1 MYSLTK
7 NFRVFAW
14 LLFASLLFSP
24 LGGLAQQG
32 KADGRVTIPFDK
44 AWRFLQADT
53 AGAENLQFDDKG
65 WRLLDVPHDWSIE
78 GEFSRNNPTGSG
90 GGYLPAGTGWYRK
103 AFSLPQSQAGRRV
116 FVEFDGV
123 MANSTV
129 YVNGQKVGSRPFGS
143 ISFRYD
149 ITDLIKWGDKERNL
163 IAVKVDNSQQP
174 ASRWYA
180 GAGIFRHVRMVVA
193 QPVYIDQWG
202 VFVTT
207 PQVSAAKA
215 TVKVETAVV
224 NREAVNREITVETR
238 LMGPDGK
245 QAGVAS
251 AKQMVEAG
259 KSATLSQEIVVQ
271 NPALWSLE
279 KTHMYSAESRILDK
293 GKLIDHTTT
302 PFGIR
307 SFRFDAATGFHLN
320 DVNMKLLGVCLHE
333 DGGALGT
340 AIPLSAWERRFA
352 LLKDMGVNA
361 IRTAHNP
368 FAPGFY
374 DLADRMGLL
383 IMDETFDCWTRG
395 KNKADYHLFF
405 NDWWKEDTRSMVMRD
420 RNHPSVVIY
429 SVGNEIADMNTEEGR
444 ALYLEQQDWVHQFDR
459 TRPVTQGLFRPAVSK
474 VYVDGWAAKMDVVG
488 QNYRENELVAAHEQN
503 PTWKV
508 IGTENGHTRQG
519 WLFLRDTPF
528 YAGQFLWTGI
538 DYLGEAFW
546 PMISADFGLLDRI
559 LNKKLQGY
567 ERESWWSKKPVVS
580 VMRAEF
586 NAGDGAMVA
595 DWTPVDMGTYDVAHL
610 RVFSN
615 CEEVELFLNDKSL
628 GSKPINADAS
638 SRDWVVTFEK
648 GSLKAVGKN
657 GGAVVAVSEMKTAGT
672 PSQVVLKADRDTLS
686 NSWDDVVYVRAFIAD
701 ANGVVCPNADSLV
714 QFSVEGSARLVA
726 VDNGNRVSHESFQ
739 KPSRLAYKGTCLAI
753 LRAADS
759 KGKATVSASVE
770 GLKGAS
776 VTFSLSE

>member
-1 MYSLTK
+1 MYSMTK
-7 NFRVFAW
+7 MLRVFAF
-14 LLFASLLFSP
+14 LLFASLLISP

-32 KADGRVTIPFDK
+32 RADGRVTLSFDK
-44 AWRFLQADT
+44 EWRFLQADT
-53 AGAENLQFDDKG
+53 AGAENPQFNDKT

-78 GEFSRNNPTGSG
+78 GEFNRANPTSGG
-90 GGYLPAGTGWYRK
+90 GGYLPAGIGWYRK
-103 AFSLPQSQAGRRV
+103 AFSLPQGDAGRRV
-116 FVEFDGV
+116 FIEFDGV

-129 YVNGQKVGSRPFGS
+129 YINGEKMGTRPFGS
-143 ISFRYD
+143 ISFRYEL
-149 ITDLIKWGDKERNL
+149 TPHIKWGEKESNL
-163 IAVKVDNSQQP
+163 LAVRVDNSLQP

-193 QPVYIDQWG
+193 QPVYVDQWG

-215 TVKVETAVV
+215 TVKVETVV
-224 NREAVNREITVETR
+224 MNASSVDKEVTVETR
-238 LMGPDGK
+238 LAGPDGK
-245 QAGVAS
+245 AAGVGS
-251 AKQMVEAG
+251 TKQQIAAG
-259 KSATLSQEIVVQ
+259 KSEKVVQEIEVKS
-271 NPALWSLE
+271 PAIWSLE
-279 KTHMYSAESRILDK
+279 KTQMYSAESRILEK
-293 GKLIDHTTT
+293 GRLMDNTTT

-307 SFRFDAATGFHLN
+307 TFRFDAATGFLLN
-320 DVNMKLLGVCLHE
+320 DVNIKLLGVCLHE
-333 DGGALGT
+333 DAGALGT

-352 LLKDMGVNA
+352 LLKELGVNA

-368 FAPGFY
+368 FAPEFY

-395 KNKADYHLFF
+395 KNKGDYHLYF

-420 RNHPSVVIY
+420 RNHPSIVIY
-429 SVGNEIADMNTEEGR
+429 SVGNEIPDMNTEEGR
-444 ALYLEQQDWVHQFDR
+444 ALYLEQQDLIHQYDH

-474 VYVDGWAAKMDVVG
+474 VYIDGYAGKMDVVG

-508 IGTENGHTRQG
+508 VGTENGHTRQG

-546 PMISADFGLLDRI
+546 PMISADFGLLDRA
-559 LNKKLQGY
+559 LNRKLQGY

-595 DWTPVDMGTYDVAHL
+595 DWTPVDLGTYDVAHL

-638 SRDWVVTFEK
+638 SRDWVITFEK
-648 GSLKAVGKN
+648 GTLKAVGKN
-657 GGAVVAVSEMKTAGT
+657 GGQVVAVSEMKTADT
-672 PSQVVLKADRDTLS
+672 PAQVVLKADRETLS
-686 NSWDDVVYVRAFIAD
+686 NTWDDVVYVRAFIAD
-701 ANGVVCPNADSLV
+701 ANGVICPNADSLV
-714 QFSVEGSARLVA
+714 NFSVEGAAKLIA
-726 VDNGNRVSHESFQ
+726 VDNGNRLSHESFRQ
-739 KPSRLAYKGTCLAI
+739 PSRLAYKGTCLAI
-753 LRAADS
+753 LRATAS
-759 KGKATVSASVE
+759 KGKVTVSASVE

-776 VTFSLSE
+776 VTFEVLE